1 MGARAAAT
9 GAPPARSKPPRDD
22 ARGAETTSKGKEPKA
37 KAPRGASDADAKA
50 EEGIAADGH
59 VDFGFERVEALTGR
73 RKAAE
78 AKKKKSSGGFES
90 MDILPD
96 VFRAVKRKGY
106 RVPTPI
112 QRKAIPPA
120 LEGRDV
126 VAMART
132 GSGKT
137 AAFLIPVLSK
147 LRTHSLKAGARCVIL
162 APTREL
168 ALQTFKFAK
177 ELAKFTDLRVAAL
190 VGGDSMEAQFADLS
204 NNPDVIVATPGRLLH
219 HIDEVKAFTL
229 RTVCHVVLDEADRLL
244 EMGFADQLKQI
255 MNSVADVRQTLLFS
269 ATLPSALAEFVRVG
283 LREPEVVRL
292 DAEMKISSDLRMSF
306 VLMRSDEKVAAL
318 LYMLRE
324 VIPKR
329 QQTVVFASTR
339 HHVEWLQN
347 VLEFEGV
354 KVSSIYG
361 SMDMMARKMALG
373 RFRAKKADV
382 LVVTDVAARGIDI
395 PLLDNVI
402 NYDFPAKGK
411 LFVHRVGRV
420 ARAGRTGNAHSFLVK
435 EELGFLVDLHL
446 FLGRKIAAASKA
458 PPSSTE
464 EALEIARK
472 AEESATSIIGTCPIG
487 ALDMLT
493 DRLREVMKAK
503 DEFEGLER
511 TANNAYRLYQKTRG
525 TASSESMS
533 RAQPLVLAGPHPLL
547 CASGG
552 VDEHTQKLAEITAS
566 IKAYR
571 PQATVLEAEVASA
584 SKTSTIKITETS
596 SAMRQKR
603 LKDEKFIRAKREGKD
618 GSARALRPLGED
630 DPILDVDA
638 QEESDDDEDGG
649 RIYRSSSRIK
659 GKMKQKK
666 HSKKPNIT

>member
-1 MGARAAAT
+1 
-9 GAPPARSKPPRDD
+9 
-22 ARGAETTSKGKEPKA
+22 
-37 KAPRGASDADAKA
+37 
-50 EEGIAADGH
+50 
-59 VDFGFERVEALTGR
+59 
-73 RKAAE
+73 
-78 AKKKKSSGGFES
+78 

-324 VIPKR
+324 VITKR

-361 SMDMMARKMALG
+361 
-373 RFRAKKADV
+373 
-382 LVVTDVAARGIDI
+382 
-395 PLLDNVI
+395 
-402 NYDFPAKGK
+402 
-411 LFVHRVGRV
+411 
-420 ARAGRTGNAHSFLVK
+420 
-435 EELGFLVDLHL
+435 
-446 FLGRKIAAASKA
+446 
-458 PPSSTE
+458 
-464 EALEIARK
+464 
-472 AEESATSIIGTCPIG
+472 
-487 ALDMLT
+487 
-493 DRLREVMKAK
+493 
-503 DEFEGLER
+503 
-511 TANNAYRLYQKTRG
+511 
-525 TASSESMS
+525 
-533 RAQPLVLAGPHPLL
+533 
-547 CASGG
+547 
-552 VDEHTQKLAEITAS
+552 
-566 IKAYR
+566 
-571 PQATVLEAEVASA
+571 
-584 SKTSTIKITETS
+584 
-596 SAMRQKR
+596 
-603 LKDEKFIRAKREGKD
+603 
-618 GSARALRPLGED
+618 
-630 DPILDVDA
+630 
-638 QEESDDDEDGG
+638 
-649 RIYRSSSRIK
+649 
-659 GKMKQKK
+659 
-666 HSKKPNIT
+666 